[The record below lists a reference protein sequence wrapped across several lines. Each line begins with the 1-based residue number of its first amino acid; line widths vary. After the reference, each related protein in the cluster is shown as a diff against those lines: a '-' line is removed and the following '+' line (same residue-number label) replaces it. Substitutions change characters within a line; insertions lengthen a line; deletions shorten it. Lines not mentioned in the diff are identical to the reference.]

1 MEIIVVKRDGTEE
14 MYNEEKVSESI
25 MAAAIE
31 VGGEDYDLSEEL
43 AEKVTDLL
51 LTNSIKS
58 VTSAELEVIIR
69 NMLIDEGHSSTA
81 TRYIE
86 FAAAR
91 NKQREMDSSL
101 MHSYEEITFQ
111 SGEESDMKRE
121 NANINS
127 ESSMGVMLK
136 YGSEGAK
143 KFNLSFIIDPKIS
156 KYHIDGDIHI
166 HDLDFYALTETCCQI
181 PLDKLFKGGF
191 NTGHGFLR
199 EPGNIRSAG
208 ALAAIAIQSNQND
221 QHRRVAA

>member
-14 MYNEEKVSESI
+14 MYEESKVSESI

-31 VGGEDYDLSEEL
+31 VGGEDYDLADDL
-43 AEKVTDLL
+43 AEMITDLL
-51 LTNSIKS
+51 VTNDIKS
-58 VTSAELEVIIR
+58 VTSAELEVLIR

-91 NKQREMDSSL
+91 NKQREMDSAL

-121 NANINS
+121 NANIKS

-143 KFNLSFIIDPKIS
+143 KFNLNFVIDPKIS

-166 HDLDFYALTETCCQI
+166 HDLDFYTLTQTCCQI
-181 PLDKLFKGGF
+181 DIGKLFKGGF

-199 EPGNIRSAG
+199 EHGNIRSAG

>member
-1 MEIIVVKRDGTEE
+1 
-14 MYNEEKVSESI
+14 
-25 MAAAIE
+25 
-31 VGGEDYDLSEEL
+31 
-43 AEKVTDLL
+43 
-51 LTNSIKS
+51 
-58 VTSAELEVIIR
+58 
-69 NMLIDEGHSSTA
+69 MLIDEGHSSTA

-208 ALAAIAIQSNQND
+208 ALAAIAI
-221 QHRRVAA
+221 